1 MPIWW
6 HPRRW
11 WSFCMS
17 EEEKKG
23 IESISR
29 VSRVPES
36 RVSRVS
42 GSRVILLIRI
52 ISIEVLRHFATGNY
66 TRRFDKNQN
75 FSCLIF

>member
-29 VSRVPES
+29 VSRVSES

-42 GSRVILLIRI
+42 GSRVILLI
-52 ISIEVLRHFATGNY
+52 
-66 TRRFDKNQN
+66 
-75 FSCLIF
+75 